1 MTTRADMDP
10 IRRLSAA
17 VIASAFDDLDDAKL
31 RLRRLRATSFPDK
44 VRIGNAIEA
53 ARYLIHDRDWI
64 GGPDLDLWVSVLD
77 VKPSDVRSAYEAKS
91 RGILEAIVRELVR
104 IRDRLP
110 PVTRDRITAVEY
122 GARELGVAA

>member
-1 MTTRADMDP
+1 MDRADMDP
-10 IRRLSAA
+10 IRRLAAA
-17 VIASAFDDLDDAKL
+17 VLASAFDDLEDAQRKL
-31 RLRRLRATSFPDK
+31 RLIQSMQWNHRQ
-44 VRIGNAIEA
+44 RITNAIDA
-53 ARYLIHDRDWI
+53 ARYLITDREFML
-64 GGPDLDLWVSVLD
+64 GPDLDLWVSVLD

-110 PVTRDRITAVEY
+110 RVTRDRITAVEY